1 MHNIET
7 LHNICE
13 TLMDELHKA
22 NEKIENVG
30 GELSSGDVEYLDKL
44 THALKSVKTTIA
56 MMEADEGY
64 SGWYMPRYAYEG
76 NNPSTG
82 GGQSNSNRSYARGRG
97 RNARRDSMGRYSSA
111 RGGRGYSR
119 EDGYSYDEN
128 MDNIIEDI
136 RGMMDDLPED
146 KKRKVEKL
154 VNELEK

>member
-1 MHNIET
+1 MHNVET

-13 TLMDELHKA
+13 TLMDELNKA
-22 NEKIENVG
+22 NEKIENAG

-82 GGQSNSNRSYARGRG
+82 GNSNRSYARGRG
-97 RNARRDSMGRYSSA
+97 RNARRDSRGRYSSA
-111 RGGRGYSR
+111 RGYSR
-119 EDGYSYDEN
+119 EDGYSYNEN
-128 MDNIIEDI
+128 MDSIIEDI
-136 RGMMDDLPED
+136 RDMMDNLPED
-146 KKRKVEKL
+146 KKRKVERL